1 MSDPTREDLT
11 DLTMHAALD
20 GELDAMGMME
30 FERSLAGNAD
40 LAARYEKLVALR
52 AALAPM
58 RVISV
63 RPTHCARGRRHGV
76 G

>member
-1 MSDPTREDLT
+1 
-11 DLTMHAALD
+11 MHAALD

-52 AALAPM
+52 AAM
-58 RVISV
+58 RANAVISV
-63 RPTHCARGRRHGV
+63 RPTPCARASPPWRRMSA
-76 G
+76 